1 MRSKI
6 FYKLFQ
12 IIVRILPIFKS
23 GATQTKPAKAGFL
36 KIFLPNYSSTSSV
49 REGGL
54 CLCRPEWNSA
64 VCISAVYTLAITLIF
79 WLIFSAFSLPL
90 YAVGEAP
97 RVNSE
102 YSIIEGAIDFH
113 IHSSPDAIP
122 RRLDDFEVAKLA
134 AQYRMKAVVLK
145 NHFMSTA
152 ARAVLVNK
160 IVPKIEVFGG
170 IVLNHSVGGI
180 NPQAVEAM
188 HRIGG
193 KYGKI
198 VWLPTVDA
206 EHHLKVFHK
215 SGTGIKVAENG
226 LVLPETEAVLQIAAR
241 DNLVLETGHISPEEV
256 MAVVEK
262 ARQLNIK
269 NLLITHAM
277 ADVPGL
283 SLENMQTAARMGA
296 FLELAFVNDLMG
308 ENAADG
314 GHRNWHQVSIQKM
327 AAAIKLIGA
336 QHFILSTDL
345 GRKPDPLPAEGYK
358 LFVEKLMNEGISQ
371 REIDLMMKQNPARL
385 LGINE

>member
-1 MRSKI
+1 MRLNP

-12 IIVRILPIFKS
+12 S
-23 GATQTKPAKAGFL
+23 D
-36 KIFLPNYSSTSSV
+36 SSV

-54 CLCRPEWNSA
+54 RLCSPEFHPA
-64 VCISAVYTLAITLIF
+64 VDSAVYIIAITAVF
-79 WLIFSAFSLPL
+79 WLIFSSFSLPV
-90 YAVGEAP
+90 YAVGYP
-97 RVNSE
+97 QFPDSPK
-102 YSIIEGAIDFH
+102 STIESAIDFH
-113 IHSSPDAIP
+113 IHSSPDVIP

-134 AQYRMKAVVLK
+134 ARSQMKAVVLK

-160 IVPKIEVFGG
+160 IVPDIEVFGG

-193 KYGKI
+193 KYGKV

-206 EHHLKVFHK
+206 AYHLQVFHK
-215 SGTGIKVAENG
+215 SGIGIKVAKNG
-226 LVLPETEAVLQIAAR
+226 KILPETEAVLQMVAR

-256 MAVVEK
+256 MAVVG
-262 ARQLNIK
+262 RSHFLSIK
-269 NLLITHAM
+269 NILITHAM

-283 SLENMQTAARMGA
+283 SLENMQKATQMGA

-308 ENAADG
+308 ENAADE
-314 GHRNWHQVSIQKM
+314 GHRNWHQVSINQM

-336 QHFILSTDL
+336 EHFVLSTDL
-345 GRKPDPLPAEGYK
+345 GRKPDPLPTTGYEI
-358 LFVEKLMNEGISQ
+358 FVEKLMNEGISQ
-371 REIDLMMKQNPARL
+371 GEIDLMMKENPARL
-385 LGINE
+385 LGI

>member
-1 MRSKI
+1 MLYIRW
-6 FYKLFQ
+6 FKLIIPALIA
-12 IIVRILPIFKS
+12 IIVIICCEFYLP
-23 GATQTKPAKAGFL
+23 
-36 KIFLPNYSSTSSV
+36 V
-49 REGGL
+49 
-54 CLCRPEWNSA
+54 
-64 VCISAVYTLAITLIF
+64 
-79 WLIFSAFSLPL
+79 
-90 YAVGEAP
+90 YAVGYP
-97 RVNSE
+97 QFPDSRS
-102 YSIIEGAIDFH
+102 SIIEGAIDFH
-113 IHSSPDAIP
+113 IHSSPDVIP

-145 NHFMSTA
+145 NHLMSTA

-160 IVPKIEVFGG
+160 IVPNIEVFGG

-206 EHHLKVFHK
+206 AYHLQVFHK
-215 SGTGIKVAENG
+215 SGSGIKVAENG
-226 LVLPETEAVLQIAAR
+226 KVLPETAAVIQMAAR

-256 MAVVEK
+256 VAVVRK
-262 ARQLNIK
+262 AREIAFK

-283 SLENMQTAARMGA
+283 SLENLQTAARMGA

-308 ENAADG
+308 ENAADA
-314 GHRNWHQVSIQKM
+314 GHRNWHQVSIKKM
-327 AAAIKLIGA
+327 VAAIKLIGA
-336 QHFILSTDL
+336 EHFILSTDL

-358 LFVEKLMNEGISQ
+358 LFVEKLMADGISQ
-371 REIDLMMKQNPARL
+371 REIDLMMRQNPARL
-385 LGINE
+385 LGI

>member
-1 MRSKI
+1 MFFVR
-6 FYKLFQ
+6 LFE
-12 IIVRILPIFKS
+12 
-23 GATQTKPAKAGFL
+23 L
-36 KIFLPNYSSTSSV
+36 KIAALVTV
-49 REGGL
+49 
-54 CLCRPEWNSA
+54 
-64 VCISAVYTLAITLIF
+64 
-79 WLIFSAFSLPL
+79 WLIVVCGFCLPVF
-90 YAVGEAP
+90 AVAD
-97 RVNSE
+97 SQ
-102 YSIIEGAIDFH
+102 IAGAIDFH
-113 IHSSPDAIP
+113 IHSSPDVIP

-145 NHFMSTA
+145 NHLMSTA

-160 IVPKIEVFGG
+160 IVPDIEVFGG

-206 EHHLKVFHK
+206 TYHLQVFHK
-215 SGTGIKVAENG
+215 SGIGIKVAENG
-226 LVLPETEAVLQIAAR
+226 KVLPETEAVIQMAAR

-256 MAVVEK
+256 MAVVRK
-262 ARQLNIK
+262 AREIDFK

-283 SLENMQTAARMGA
+283 SWENMQTAARMGA

-308 ENAADG
+308 ENAADA
-314 GHRNWHQVSIQKM
+314 GHRNWHQVSIKKM
-327 AAAIKLIGA
+327 VAAIKLIGA
-336 QHFILSTDL
+336 EHFILSTDL

-358 LFVEKLMNEGISQ
+358 LFVEKLMADGISQ
-371 REIDLMMKQNPARL
+371 REIDLMMRQNPARL
-385 LGINE
+385 LGI